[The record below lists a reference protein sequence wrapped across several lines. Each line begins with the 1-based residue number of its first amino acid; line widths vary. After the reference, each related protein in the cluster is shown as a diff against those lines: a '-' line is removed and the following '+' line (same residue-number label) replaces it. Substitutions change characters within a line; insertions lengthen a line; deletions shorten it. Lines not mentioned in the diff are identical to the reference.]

1 MEIKPIHNETDY
13 EATLARI
20 EEIFDAEPGSD
31 EDQELDL
38 LVALVERYEDRH
50 YPIDPLDPI
59 EFLEATM
66 EARGVGQ
73 AELARV
79 LGSRSRA
86 SEVLAR
92 KRPLTLAQIRRI
104 SRAWNVP
111 AEPLI
116 AEYELSA

>member
-1 MEIKPIHNETDY
+1 MEIKPIHNEKDY

-73 AELARV
+73 TELARV

-86 SEVLAR
+86 SEVLTR
-92 KRPLTLAQIRRI
+92 KRPLTLAQIRKI
-104 SRAWNVP
+104 SKAWNVP
-111 AEPLI
+111 AQPLI